1 MGEKMER
8 IWILVADSAR
18 AHLYLRGNR
27 WDQLDPL
34 EKHEHP
40 EGRAHEGDLVSDQGT
55 AVIQRGGQGQRRSS
69 QPEVSATEHE
79 AQVFAHELA
88 GRLRK
93 GRVEREMDSLV
104 LVAAPHFLGLLREAL
119 DDQTRKCVVHEIDKD
134 LTQYDTDK
142 IGELLDKHLS
152 T

>member
-1 MGEKMER
+1 MDR

-18 AHLYLRGNR
+18 ARLYLRGRR
-27 WDQLDPL
+27 WDQLDQL
-34 EKHEHP
+34 EEIEHP
-40 EGRAHEGDLVSDQGT
+40 EGRAHEGDLVSDQG
-55 AVIQRGGQGQRRSS
+55 ASVIQRGGQGQRRSS

-93 GRVEREMDSLV
+93 GRVEHEVDSLV
-104 LVAAPHFLGLLREAL
+104 LVAAPHFLGLLRTTL
-119 DDQTRKCVVHEIDKD
+119 DDQTRKCVLHEIDKD
-134 LTQYDTDK
+134 LTQYDTEK
-142 IGELLDKHLS
+142 VGELLEKHLS